1 MARQQKRKQASS
13 ITKPRALI
21 GLALLALS
29 LLLAWV
35 SNNFA
40 SLSGWWSFAGLLL
53 LLVGVCWLAWR
64 VLRVEKAPRWL
75 AWLVL
80 GAITFRLLLSIV
92 WLLGLPAWGYDTDV
106 QAAGYV
112 MQDAFNR
119 DSAAWQF
126 AQSGEPLWKA
136 FAGYSST
143 DQYGG
148 LLFLSAAIYKY
159 LAAPAHMPILTLLPA
174 AVVSGLAVAFAW
186 AAGARAFGKK
196 VAWLAAWALA
206 VYPEA
211 ALLGSSQ
218 MREAF
223 TVCLLPMVLLGVQQ
237 VVSNP
242 RRSGWQL
249 LLVSFASAAF
259 LSWPFVSSLLFFA
272 VITWLA
278 LTHWAVFRD
287 RRTWFAL
294 GLLALM
300 AALYFFVFSSLG
312 ETWLVQSADWQV
324 YVSENSSGWVARQF
338 ERMPLWAQVPFLVAY
353 GLVRPLLPAALA
365 AGGPAIWTVIG
376 VWRALGWTAL
386 LAMLV
391 YASYLVIRSRS
402 WLQLLAAW
410 LLANWVVSIVA
421 SYRGGGDLWDS
432 PRYRSAFASVQ
443 VLLAAWAWVRQQ
455 ETQDPWLRRSLV
467 SALILCAWFIPW
479 YLRRYVGLEWWPI
492 VDLYQLVGIG
502 LASSALY
509 ILWDWLRA

>member
-1 MARQQKRKQASS
+1 MATKQKKKQASS
-13 ITKPRALI
+13 PNKTRALV

-29 LLLAWV
+29 FVMAWV

-40 SLSGWWSFAGLLL
+40 SLTGWWSFAGLLL
-53 LLVGVCWLAWR
+53 LLAGVCWLAWR
-64 VLRVEKAPRWL
+64 VLQAEKAPRWL

-80 GAITFRLLLSIV
+80 GAIAFRLVLSIV
-92 WLLGLPAWGYDTDV
+92 WLLGVPAWGYDTDV

-159 LAAPAHMPILTLLPA
+159 LA
-174 AVVSGLAVAFAW
+174 
-186 AAGARAFGKK
+186 
-196 VAWLAAWALA
+196 
-206 VYPEA
+206 
-211 ALLGSSQ
+211 LLGSSL
-218 MREAF
+218 MREAY
-223 TVCLLPMVLLGVQQ
+223 TVCLLPIVLLGVQQ
-237 VVSNP
+237 VVNGP

-249 LLVSFASAAF
+249 LLLSFASAAF

-278 LTHWAVFRD
+278 LTHWAVLRD
-287 RRTWFAL
+287 RRTWLAL
-294 GLLALM
+294 GLLALV
-300 AALYFFVFSSLG
+300 AGLYFFVFSSLG

-353 GLVRPLLPAALA
+353 GLVRPLLPAALT

-402 WLQLLAAW
+402 WLQLPAAW
-410 LLANWVVSIVA
+410 LLANWAVSLVA
-421 SYRGGGDLWDS
+421 SYRGGGDLWDN

-467 SALILCAWFIPW
+467 SALILCAWFVPW